1 MSGLLQELV
10 GDRKLL
16 IAVAAMNEAQ
26 AVLGAFG
33 VESGGVAPWQ
43 AVALA
48 PGVDLVITGVGK
60 AAAAG
65 GVASVLGA
73 RAGVYAGV
81 LSLGIAGTL
90 VPGGAHLLGSVALA
104 STSIFAD
111 EGVLTPDGFETFA
124 AAGFGPFPD
133 GSLGL
138 SITPAWG
145 RALACLC
152 PHPPAPI
159 ATLSTCSGTD
169 EAARQV
175 VQRTGATAE
184 GMEGAAVAL
193 VAVRHALA
201 FAELRV
207 ISNTTG
213 RRAGQVWKL
222 PEALARLGALA
233 RQIAR

>member
-1 MSGLLQELV
+1 MIRVAVVEDDPRLRRAIVARLRRQSGFEAV
-10 GDRKLL
+10 GDW
-16 IAVAAMNEAQ
+16 
-26 AVLGAFG
+26 
-33 VESGGVAPWQ
+33 ESA
-43 AVALA
+43 
-48 PGVDLVITGVGK
+48 
-60 AAAAG
+60 
-65 GVASVLGA
+65 
-73 RAGVYAGV
+73 
-81 LSLGIAGTL
+81 
-90 VPGGAHLLGSVALA
+90 
-104 STSIFAD
+104 
-111 EGVLTPDGFETFA
+111 
-124 AAGFGPFPD
+124 
-133 GSLGL
+133 
-138 SITPAWG
+138 
-145 RALACLC
+145 
-152 PHPPAPI
+152 
-159 ATLSTCSGTD
+159 D